1 VNSEFD
7 ARTAPSP
14 SDFPVLRTV
23 PTRWQ
28 DNDEYGHVN
37 NAEYYS
43 YFDTAINGWL
53 IDATGLDVRRLPA
66 IGVVAETSCRYLRE
80 VSFPDVLLVGIACER
95 LGQRSVVYQVGIYR
109 AKDLGGD
116 GPGVGVEVSGDAV
129 APAALGRFVHVYV
142 DPNTRS
148 TVPIPAP
155 IRDAVEGLR
164 AAQTDA
170 NPSSQRE

>member
-1 VNSEFD
+1 MVPVNSELD
-7 ARTAPSP
+7 AQTAPSP
-14 SDFPVLRTV
+14 SDFPVLRTI

-53 IDATGLDVRRLPA
+53 IDATGVDVRRLPA

-80 VSFPDVLLVGIACER
+80 LSFPDVLLVGIACER
-95 LGQRSVVYQVGIYR
+95 LGQRSVVYRVGIYR
-109 AKDLGGD
+109 AKDLGDD
-116 GPGVGVEVSGDAV
+116 GPTDAV
-129 APAALGRFVHVYV
+129 APAALGRFVHVYI

-148 TVPIPAP
+148 AVPIPAP
-155 IRDAVEGLR
+155 IREAVEGLR
-164 AAQTDA
+164 AAQA
-170 NPSSQRE
+170 SPRQ